1 MTGAM
6 GQAFLLHLQGR
17 SLPITVKRSVR
28 ARNMSLR
35 LDVSGDSVVVVLPD
49 GIPEHEAQRFAQR
62 QSGWIES
69 RLAVMPGA
77 IPFTHGGEVPLLGL
91 PHRIAHEPK
100 ARRGV
105 WAEAG
110 VIHVSGQPEHL
121 PRRVAEFL
129 KGEARVVMA
138 HHARQL
144 AALLGRK
151 VGRVSVRDTTS
162 RWGSC
167 TMRGDLSF
175 SWRLVMAPDF
185 VGQYV
190 AAHEV
195 AHLAEMNHGPDF
207 WALVEGLV
215 GDVKSPRAWLKRHG
229 PQLHRY
235 GGAG

>member
-1 MTGAM
+1 MVSS
-6 GQAFLLHLQGR
+6 FLLHLDGR
-17 SLPITVKRSVR
+17 SLPVTVKRSGR

-35 LDVSGDSVVVVLPD
+35 LDASGGSLVVVLPD
-49 GIPEHEAQRFAQR
+49 GVPEREAERFARR
-62 QSGWIES
+62 QGAWIES

-77 IPFTHGGEVPLLGL
+77 IAFVHGAEVPLLGL
-91 PHRIAHEPK
+91 AHSIRHEPE

-105 WAEAG
+105 WAEEG
-110 VIHVSGQPEHL
+110 VIHVSGRAEHL
-121 PRRVAEFL
+121 PRRVGEFL
-129 KGEARVVMA
+129 RDEARVVMA
-138 HHARQL
+138 HHCREL
-144 AALLGRK
+144 AARLGRK
-151 VGRVSVRDTTS
+151 LGRVAVRDTTS

-167 TMRGDLSF
+167 TARGDLSF

-185 VGQYV
+185 VGRYV

-215 GDVKSPRAWLKRHG
+215 GDIETPRAWLKRHG

-235 GGAG
+235 GGKV

>member
-1 MTGAM
+1 M
-6 GQAFLLHLQGR
+6 GTAFLLHLHGR

-28 ARNMSLR
+28 ARGMSLR
-35 LDVSGDSVVVVLPD
+35 LDASGGSVVVVLPD
-49 GIPEHEAQRFAQR
+49 GVPEREAQRFAER
-62 QSGWIES
+62 QSAWIES
-69 RLAVMPGA
+69 RLAVMPA
-77 IPFTHGGEVPLLGL
+77 PLAFTHGAEVPLLGL
-91 PHRIAHEPK
+91 PHRIAHEPQ

-105 WAEAG
+105 WAEDG
-110 VIHVSGQPEHL
+110 VIHVSGRPEHL

-144 AALLGRK
+144 SERLGRK
-151 VGRVSVRDTTS
+151 PGRISVRDTKS

-167 TMRGDLSF
+167 TAKGDLSF

-195 AHLAEMNHGPDF
+195 AHLAEMNHGPEF

-215 GDVKSPRAWLKRHG
+215 GDIRAPRVWLKRHG

-235 GGAG
+235 GGPIE

>member
-1 MTGAM
+1 MAS
-6 GQAFLLHLQGR
+6 AFLLHLDGR
-17 SLPITVKRSVR
+17 SLPVTVKRSGR

-35 LDVSGDSVVVVLPD
+35 LDPAGGSLVVVLPD
-49 GIPEHEAQRFAQR
+49 GVPDNEAVRFAQR
-62 QSGWIES
+62 QSAWIAS
-69 RLAVMPGA
+69 RLAMMPGA
-77 IPFTHGGEVPLLGL
+77 IPFAPGAEVPLLGVGHL
-91 PHRIAHEPK
+91 IRHEPQ

-105 WAEAG
+105 WAEEG
-110 VIHVSGQPEHL
+110 VIHVSGRPEHL
-121 PRRVAEFL
+121 PRRVEEFL
-129 KGEARVVMA
+129 RGEARVVMA
-138 HHARQL
+138 HHSRQL
-144 AALLGRK
+144 AARLGRK

-167 TMRGDLSF
+167 TIRGDLSF

-185 VGQYV
+185 VGRYV

-215 GDVKSPRAWLKRHG
+215 GDIETPRAWLKRQG

-235 GGAG
+235 GGAVE